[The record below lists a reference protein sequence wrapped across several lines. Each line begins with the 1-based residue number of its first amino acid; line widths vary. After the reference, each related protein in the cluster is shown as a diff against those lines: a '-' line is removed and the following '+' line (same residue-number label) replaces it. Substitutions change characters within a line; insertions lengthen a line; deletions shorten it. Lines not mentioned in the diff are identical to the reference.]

1 MRENVTTAIN
11 PNTLAA
17 AQPATASATTIE
29 RSHATDLAAEE
40 IAEQF
45 DEAAMPPTQRP
56 LMHMV
61 LGRPLETAA
70 APHQT
75 IGKAIGLAVFA
86 SDALSSVAYATDEIL
101 FVLAAAGAAAFTL
114 ALPIAGAIAILL
126 VVLTLS
132 YRQTLFAYPSGGGAY
147 IVARDNLGEGAAQ
160 TAGAALLTDYIL
172 TVAVSIAS
180 GVEQVVSAFPALRTY
195 QVPICV
201 SLIVLMTLINL
212 RGVKESGRA
221 FAGPTYFFIGMMFLM
236 LGVGFYRI
244 LTGTLSQVQGVAM
257 VTHTTLQPLTLFLIL
272 RAFSSGCTALTG
284 VEAISNG
291 ITAFK
296 EPKSRNAATTMA
308 WMSGILM
315 AMFLGITFLTLRIH
329 AAPSNDETLIS
340 QLGRTIFGGGPLYL
354 LMTAATTAIL
364 IMAANTSFA
373 DFPRLCALHAGDG
386 FLPRQLTY
394 RGHRLVFSW
403 GIVTLAGLAALL
415 IVLFQGDTHLLIP
428 LYAIGVFLSFTMSQA
443 GMVVRWHKTSKL
455 KPGEEIITEGS
466 TLQHDPHWRL
476 KQAFNALGCA
486 LTGVVMIVFA
496 VTKFSQG
503 AWIVVVLIP
512 LLVLGFFRIH
522 HHYQQVKRALSL
534 QARPVEVRTHS
545 LETIVLVN
553 DIHQG
558 TFQMIS
564 YAESLGKPWV
574 AVHVAVRPEK
584 TARVL
589 EKWNTYLGDRGH
601 LYVLPS
607 PYRSLTGPI
616 VRLVKEVK
624 REHPDAFV
632 NIIMA
637 QLVTDSVWGQL
648 LHRNSGP
655 LFKFAFQHM
664 QGVAVTD
671 VHYRVSEQDLAD
683 DPTAH

>member
-1 MRENVTTAIN
+1 VLNFDPTNTAPTVT
-11 PNTLAA
+11 P
-17 AQPATASATTIE
+17 
-29 RSHATDLAAEE
+29 RSPSGKPDQNQESAAEE
-40 IAEQF
+40 IVEQLDAEQIH
-45 DEAAMPPTQRP
+45 PVSRP
-56 LMHMV
+56 LMHLI

-86 SDALSSVAYATDEIL
+86 SDALSSVAYATQEIL
-101 FVLAAAGAAAFTL
+101 LVLAVAGALYFSF
-114 ALPIAGAIAILL
+114 ALPIAGAIAALL

-132 YRQTLFAYPSGGGAY
+132 YRQTIFAYPSGGGAY
-147 IVARDNLGEGAAQ
+147 IVARDNLGEGPAQ

-172 TVAVSIAS
+172 TVSVSVAS
-180 GVEQVVSAFPALRTY
+180 GVEQIISAFPALRIY
-195 QVPICV
+195 QVEICV
-201 SLIVLMTLINL
+201 AMIVVMMLVNL

-221 FAGPTYFFIGMMFLM
+221 FAGPTYFFIGMAFLT
-236 LGVGFYRI
+236 LGVGFYR
-244 LTGTLSQVQGVAM
+244 LFTGTLGQVQGVEAIATS
-257 VTHTTLQPLTLFLIL
+257 VGPLTLFLIL

-296 EPKSRNAATTMA
+296 EPRSRNAAATMA
-308 WMSGILM
+308 WMSAILM
-315 AMFLGITFLTLRIH
+315 TMFLGITFLALKIH
-329 AAPSNDETLIS
+329 AMPSEQETVIS
-340 QLGRTIFGGGPLYL
+340 QLGRTVFGRGPLYL
-354 LMTAATTAIL
+354 LTIAATTAIL

-415 IVLFQGDTHLLIP
+415 IVIFTGSTSMLIP

-443 GMVVRWHKTSKL
+443 GMVVRWQKIGKL
-455 KPGEEIITEGS
+455 KPGEEMRTEGS
-466 TLQHDPHWRL
+466 TLHYDRHWRL
-476 KQAFNALGCA
+476 KQALNALGCV
-486 LTGVVMIVFA
+486 LTGVVMLVFA

-522 HHYQQVKRALSL
+522 HHYQKVKQALSL
-534 QARPVEVRTHS
+534 QSRPIDVRTHAI
-545 LETIVLVN
+545 ETIVLVN
-553 DIHQG
+553 DVHQG
-558 TFQMIS
+558 TMQMIS
-564 YAESLGKPWV
+564 FAESLGKPWV

-589 EKWNTYLGDRGH
+589 EKWNTYLGDHGH

-637 QLVTDSVWGQL
+637 QLVTRSFFSQL

-655 LFKFAFQHM
+655 LFKFACQQM

-671 VHYRVSEQDLAD
+671 VHYRVADLAQ
-683 DPTAH
+683 PAPATSQ